1 MNQQRVDDRQAIL
14 TADHTFPTKVNDCA
28 RISPAALAMHP
39 ALSHGR
45 VFGTGGH
52 A

>member
-1 MNQQRVDDRQAIL
+1 MNWQRVDDRHAIL

-28 RISPAALAMHP
+28 RISPAALSMHP

-45 VFGTGGH
+45 VGGTGGH